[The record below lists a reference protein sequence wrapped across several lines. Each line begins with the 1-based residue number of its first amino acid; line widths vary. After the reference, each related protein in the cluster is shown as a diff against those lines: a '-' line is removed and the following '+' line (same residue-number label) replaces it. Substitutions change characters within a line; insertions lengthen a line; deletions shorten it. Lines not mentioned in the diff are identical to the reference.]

1 MEEDEHDEHWNTL
14 QEDYQ
19 QEQYTIQ
26 PLYKVNHIPNSLAL
40 NYDLKVSKDVFSF
53 VRRCEYKD
61 KITLRIIVANLVS
74 SLKKGRNVLYPRNV
88 ATKIISKRD
97 TTVYKVMLAVDFL
110 LESGYATGSV
120 GNGSI
125 DIEKRVSSYI
135 KATDKFKE
143 MWTDKVT
150 EDSHINYLKDMN
162 VIELRDEDKQP
173 KKFTAD
179 YCITYMSEVVRDLN
193 IMNER
198 HTIRN
203 GAGEVMTNIYCRVF
217 NDTFEQGGRY
227 YRADILALQHSKG
240 RGGRHHVTIDGCN
253 VAEVDYSNLHFRISA
268 EMNRLNSHDLP
279 LDVYSGMLEDENN
292 LVDRQVV
299 KLAVNMMFN
308 SDGKDKARQAIQG
321 HINKMSV
328 EDKEV
333 FSLGSATNVMDL
345 IYKCYPEFTN
355 VLCRSGGYGL
365 MLQNEDSS
373 LATSIIEV
381 FLAHDKP
388 ILVVHDSFVV
398 RVEDMNLLC
407 DSMGEVFRARYDTD
421 VPVPV
426 NLSWKE
432 ADGEVI
438 KCNINV

>member
-1 MEEDEHDEHWNTL
+1 MEEDQEEYWDIL

-19 QEQYTIQ
+19 QEQYAIQ
-26 PLYKVNHIPNSLAL
+26 PVYKRNHTPNSLL
-40 NYDLKVSKDVFSF
+40 INYNLKVSGVVSRF
-53 VRRCEYKD
+53 VQDTEYKD
-61 KITLRIIVANLVS
+61 KVSLSVLVGNLMCC
-74 SLKKGRNVLYPRNV
+74 LKKDRSLVYHRKKSIRIQSRKKL
-88 ATKIISKRD
+88 S
-97 TTVYKVMLAVDFL
+97 VYKMIKAVDFL
-110 LESGYATGSV
+110 IENGYATGSV
-120 GNGSI
+120 GSGSV

-198 HTIRN
+198 HTVRN

-432 ADGEVI
+432 ADGEII